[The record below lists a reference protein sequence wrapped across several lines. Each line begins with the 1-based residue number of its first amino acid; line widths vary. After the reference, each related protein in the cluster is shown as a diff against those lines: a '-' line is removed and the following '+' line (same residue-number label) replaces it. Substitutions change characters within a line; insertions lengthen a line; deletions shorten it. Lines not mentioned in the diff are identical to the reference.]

1 MKLLIIDDEQ
11 LTREGLFQNI
21 DWKSLRINEV
31 LLADDGIN
39 ALILAKEH
47 KPEIILSDIRMPRMN
62 GIQLVNKIY
71 EFLPDSN
78 IIFMSGY
85 SDKEYLKA
93 AIKLR
98 AISYVEKPL
107 NQNELE
113 AAILEAVYKVETTK
127 RQKKS
132 TAYHLHGQSSQLA
145 LLLTLNDKSNQPHII
160 SLIEHLGLPIT
171 ERTYITTCLIN
182 FQTPISKLTGA
193 IADAFAKWQ
202 EILAKNNFFLLYAFK
217 NDKHL
222 IAHIYKNGKPAE
234 NLIYSVCSK
243 LQEILVGFCR
253 FFIAIGTTIK
263 GPTEVYKSYH
273 LAVILLQSS
282 FFSEYNEILSR
293 TNSKTDSELWR
304 DQIPAF
310 IQALNEKNLDN
321 SKEIAKSLYSNLK
334 NCQTLLPNQVKD
346 IYYKYFIQIENCL
359 IKNQLF
365 QYDDYQVTESTWET
379 ISNCHTLKDL
389 HHLLL
394 EKLEFLFQTLQEGI
408 IENPVVYQIKDFI
421 CKNYSIPTLSVKDI
435 GGHVYLSSSYVC
447 TLFKTE
453 TGKTLN
459 QYLTE
464 YRINMAKQLLDGS
477 HYKITDISFKIGY
490 SDGNYFSKTFKKYVG
505 LSPSEYREKAL
516 T

>member
-11 LTREGLFQNI
+11 LTREGLIRNI
-21 DWKSLRINEV
+21 DWKSLRISEV
-31 LLADDGIN
+31 LQADDGIN
-39 ALILAKEH
+39 ALILAKKH

-71 EFLPDSN
+71 EFLPDTN
-78 IIFMSGY
+78 VIFMSGY

-93 AIKLR
+93 AIKLK

-107 NQNELE
+107 DQKELE
-113 AAILEAVYKVETTK
+113 DAILEAAHNVEIAK
-127 RQKKS
+127 RQKQS
-132 TAYHLHGQSSQLA
+132 TTYHLQGQSSQLA
-145 LLLTLNDKSNQPHII
+145 LLLTQNDKSNQPHIV
-160 SLIEHLGLPIT
+160 SLVNNLGLSIT
-171 ERTYITTCLIN
+171 ESTYITTCLIN
-182 FQTPISKLTGA
+182 LQTPVSELTVSVSG
-193 IADAFAKWQ
+193 AFAKWQ
-202 EILAKNNFFLLYAFK
+202 EILAKNDLFVLYAIK
-217 NDKHL
+217 NDEHL
-222 IAHIYKNGKPAE
+222 IVHIYKNEKPAE
-234 NLIYSVCSK
+234 NLIYTACSK
-243 LQEILVGFCR
+243 LQEILAEFCR
-253 FFIAIGTTIK
+253 FFIAIGSTIK
-263 GPTEVYKSYH
+263 GIMRVYKSYR

-282 FFSEYNEILSR
+282 FFNEYNEILSL
-293 TNSKTDSELWR
+293 TDSKTDSKLWR

-310 IQALNEKNLDN
+310 IQALNEKNLN
-321 SKEIAKSLYSNLK
+321 HSKDIAKSLHTNLK

-365 QYDDYQVTESTWET
+365 QYDDYQGIESTWET
-379 ISNCHTLKDL
+379 ISNCHTLEEL

-394 EKLEFLFQTLQEGI
+394 EKLELLFQALQERV
-408 IENPVVYQIKDFI
+408 IENPVIYQIKDFI
-421 CKNYSIPTLSVKDI
+421 CKNYSIDTLSVKDI
-435 GGHVYLSSSYVC
+435 GGHVYLSTSYVC

-464 YRINMAKQLLDGS
+464 YRINMAKQLLDDS
-477 HYKITDISFKIGY
+477 HYKITDISSKVGY

-505 LSPSEYREKAL
+505 LSPSEYREKTL